1 MKKHCFES
9 LLSKKMGNKKN
20 DAILIHKDIKFL
32 IVSIGRTKACGER
45 SWHEFGAI
53 LSYVHFVLDS

>member
-1 MKKHCFES
+1 LNHFCPKEWE
-9 LLSKKMGNKKN
+9 KKN